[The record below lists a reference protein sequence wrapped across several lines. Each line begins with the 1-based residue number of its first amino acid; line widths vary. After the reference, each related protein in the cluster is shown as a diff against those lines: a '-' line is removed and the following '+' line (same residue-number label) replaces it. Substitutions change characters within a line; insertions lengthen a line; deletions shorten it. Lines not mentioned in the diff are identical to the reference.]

1 VTPAAAARSSAQ
13 VALIGFMGSGKSTV
27 GRLLA
32 ARLGYAFLDMD
43 EWIEAR
49 QGRTVRQIFQI
60 DGEEAF
66 RELES
71 SALRELSSRRRV
83 VIAAGG
89 GAPVR
94 EANWPFFRQAAT
106 FYLEISFEEFLRR
119 TASNPDRPLRGRPV
133 EELRLLFE
141 SRLPVYRELGQR
153 VSSQSRAPAQVVEE
167 ILERLRT
174 GGRGPQPRPDRG
186 PAGRA

>member
-1 VTPAAAARSSAQ
+1 VTRAARPPDR

-32 ARLGYAFLDMD
+32 ARLGYAFLDLD
-43 EWIEAR
+43 QWLERR
-49 QGRTVRQIFQI
+49 QGKSIRQIFQES
-60 DGEEAF
+60 GEEAF

-71 SALRELSSRRRV
+71 SALREFSSRRRV

-94 EANWPFFRQAAT
+94 EANRSFFRRAST

-119 TASNPDRPLRGRPV
+119 TASSPDRPLRGRPA
-133 EELRLLFE
+133 EELARLFE
-141 SRLPVYRELGQR
+141 SRLPIYGELGER
-153 VSSQSRAPAQVVEE
+153 VASEGRAPAEVVEE
-167 ILERLRT
+167 ILEKLRG
-174 GGRGPQPRPDRG
+174 GGRGGLNRSG
-186 PAGRA
+186 G